1 MATTLVIVN
10 IASLLGLALFLLFR
24 LGLIKSRQSSE
35 LTHEHWLELL
45 SNIKNWFFNWG
56 KKIWNFILEAKDI
69 KTPERLTGGVQK
81 VKQIFRVRVRHS
93 KREPVWLPEATNIK
107 VSSEENGVSTPE
119 QIYLQAIKKNPQDK
133 KAYEGLGRLYLQ
145 EKKFE
150 EAIETFEFLTKL
162 DEAEDVYWSNLGL
175 CYFSTKDY
183 RKAIE
188 VYEKSL
194 NLNSHVSSR
203 WLNLGLCF
211 EAIGEYVKAV
221 KAATSAIELDPLN
234 ISYLNFLA
242 DLYLK
247 IPNKVKAEEVLEKIL
262 EIDPTNRAIAEKLSK
277 IKF

>member
-1 MATTLVIVN
+1 M
-10 IASLLGLALFLLFR
+10 FLLFR
-24 LGLIKSRQSSE
+24 LGLIKSRHSPE

-45 SNIKNWFFNWG
+45 SNIKNWVFYWG
-56 KKIWNFILEAKDI
+56 KKVWNFILEAKDI
-69 KTPERLTGGVQK
+69 KTPERLTTGVQK
-81 VKQIFRVRVRHS
+81 VKQIFRVRVRRS

-107 VSSEENGVSTPE
+107 VSTEENGVSTPE

-150 EAIETFEFLTKL
+150 EAIETFEFLTRL
-162 DEAEDVYWSNLGL
+162 DESEDVYWSNLGL
-175 CYFSTKDY
+175 CYFSTKDF
-183 RKAIE
+183 RKAIG

-194 NLNSHVSSR
+194 NLNSRVSSR

-211 EAIGEYVKAV
+211 EAMGEYTKAV
-221 KAATSAIELDPLN
+221 KAAISALELDPLN
-234 ISYLNFLA
+234 TSYLNFLA